1 MNQQDRTRAGYDA
14 IAAPYAER
22 FADEL
27 DGNPLARSVLTAFAE
42 LVGDGPV
49 LEVGCGPGRV
59 TGFLHGLGVDVAGLD
74 LSPAMVAL
82 ARAAHPGVDFA
93 EGSMAALPHAAASL
107 AGLLAWYSVIHTP
120 RPELPALFAEF
131 HRVLAPGGTLLLAFQ
146 VGTSTK
152 HYDELLG
159 QAVDLDYHRL
169 DPAEVTGQLADAG
182 LALVATLVAE
192 PVDGETTKQAHLL
205 ARKG

>member
-1 MNQQDRTRAGYDA
+1 MSQQDRTRAGYDA
-14 IAAPYAER
+14 IAAPYAEH

-42 LVGDGPV
+42 LVGDGAA

-93 EGSMAALPHAAASL
+93 EGEMAALPHADASL

-159 QAVDLDYHRL
+159 RAVDLDYHRL

-182 LALVATLVAE
+182 LAVTATLVTE
-192 PVDGETTKQAHLL
+192 PADWETTQQAHLL